1 MISDEMRSLGIP
13 FLDGNMSRK
22 VTMSC
27 TSDLV
32 INFVRF
38 LYVMDWQP
46 HLTHSLMVLMDF

>member
-13 FLDGNMSRK
+13 FLDGNMSMK
-22 VTMSC
+22 ITMSC

-46 HLTHSLMVLMDF
+46 HLTHSLIVLMDF